1 MIHWL
6 ERGTEYPEIIS
17 YSLTKSLR
25 DLGQILTAFG
35 PLCRR
40 QPKYTLNSEHVNN
53 AATLRRSFKQLHVLP
68 AE

>member
-6 ERGTEYPEIIS
+6 EKGMVHPEIIS
-17 YSLTKSLR
+17 YSLTKSLC

-35 PLCRR
+35 PLFRR
-40 QPKYTLNSEHVNN
+40 EPKYTLNSAHVNN
-53 AATLRRSFKQLHVLP
+53 PATLRSSFKQLHVLP

>member
-6 ERGTEYPEIIS
+6 ERGTEYLEIIS
-17 YSLTKSLR
+17 YSLTKSLC

-35 PLCRR
+35 SLFRR

-53 AATLRRSFKQLHVLP
+53 PATLRRSFMQLHVLP